1 MPICKLFV
9 DYDMN
14 SDPNDDVDVHLG
26 DQDHHHVDVDVDV
39 DDDHQY
45 DVDPHLGD
53 EGEPIL
59 VHDRLHL
66 LSLPDASQLPRE
78 LYSSPEPSK
87 AALCAHEPF
96 EEWELIIKDKWFSD
110 FVCLDQNQK
119 KVNFK
124 VGGTCKNLPTMS
136 FSFFSLC
143 SDTGWVLFSGKEQ

>member
-53 EGEPIL
+53 EGEPVL

-66 LSLPDASQLPRE
+66 LSLPDALRLPQEFLTPR
-78 LYSSPEPSK
+78 
-87 AALCAHEPF
+87 
-96 EEWELIIKDKWFSD
+96 
-110 FVCLDQNQK
+110 Q
-119 KVNFK
+119 
-124 VGGTCKNLPTMS
+124 
-136 FSFFSLC
+136 
-143 SDTGWVLFSGKEQ
+143 